1 MKIGNFGRLDPT
13 LKAKD
18 ITGLEHGSSAEEPI
32 WKEFWG
38 NLDKLAFESERLF
51 AEKAGKKVEDTLGAD
66 IHGVTQ
72 LHSYA
77 VSFTI
82 GEVLRRAKRA
92 DLERHFLMHIYVI
105 LYYIKFFFLPKPHSN
120 FTLCHCAT
128 VPLCNCVV

>member
-18 ITGLEHGSSAEEPI
+18 ITGLEHGSFAEEPI

-66 IHGVTQ
+66 IQKLPQGREREVMVRCGAFGRHRH
-72 LHSYA
+72 LE
-77 VSFTI
+77 
-82 GEVLRRAKRA
+82 GEQFKSQTAAWASRLG
-92 DLERHFLMHIYVI
+92 
-105 LYYIKFFFLPKPHSN
+105 
-120 FTLCHCAT
+120 T
-128 VPLCNCVV
+128 